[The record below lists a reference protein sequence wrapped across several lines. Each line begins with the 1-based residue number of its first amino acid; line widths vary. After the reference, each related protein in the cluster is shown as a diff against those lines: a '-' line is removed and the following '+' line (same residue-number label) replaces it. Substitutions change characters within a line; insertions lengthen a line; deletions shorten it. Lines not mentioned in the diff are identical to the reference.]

1 MTVEPLYVTWVVSVA
16 AMVAT
21 VVVPLLTTK
30 LPVPALTVSL
40 KLSTKL
46 APTATPVALSAG
58 LILESSGTVVS
69 VTIVASVEG
78 APSKLKRVD
87 ESSTEL

>member
-1 MTVEPLYVTWVVSVA
+1 MVGLMVTVEPLNVTWVVSVA

-46 APTATPVALSAG
+46 APTATPVALSTG
-58 LILESSGTVVS
+58 LMLESCGSTASTGALTVVKS
-69 VTIVASVEG
+69 
-78 APSKLKRVD
+78 
-87 ESSTEL
+87 